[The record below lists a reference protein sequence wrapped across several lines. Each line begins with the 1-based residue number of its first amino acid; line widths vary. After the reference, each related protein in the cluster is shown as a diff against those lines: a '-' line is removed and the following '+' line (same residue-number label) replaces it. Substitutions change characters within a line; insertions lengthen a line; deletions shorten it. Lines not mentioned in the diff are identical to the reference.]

1 MGWKKII
8 ELPEWCDIK
17 DIEKL
22 IKRDKQEKEVD
33 KYRNAL
39 SLFAETIQ
47 ENKHR
52 VIITLDG
59 RDTAWKWYT
68 LKKMTEYLNI
78 RVFNIVSF
86 AWIPTQEERKEWFE
100 RYSKHFFPEGKIIT
114 LFDRSWHN
122 RGIVE
127 PVMGF
132 CTQQEYDDF
141 IETVVDFEASI
152 VADKITHFRKVYLSV
167 SKGIQKERLDER
179 KEIMK
184 RWKSSKVDEF
194 AQQKWEKYTYAKRQ
208 ELEKTDTDLNPW
220 HVIDS
225 NIRYLAVIE
234 VIKLLINSNPE
245 VATFVGDEL
254 KIDLKPNK
262 EVYRLWSDEL
272 KLMNERGEN
281 GKPFNWN
288 KAS

>member
-1 MGWKKII
+1 
-8 ELPEWCDIK
+8 
-17 DIEKL
+17 
-22 IKRDKQEKEVD
+22 
-33 KYRNAL
+33 
-39 SLFAETIQ
+39 
-47 ENKHR
+47 
-52 VIITLDG
+52 
-59 RDTAWKWYT
+59 
-68 LKKMTEYLNI
+68 
-78 RVFNIVSF
+78 
-86 AWIPTQEERKEWFE
+86 
-100 RYSKHFFPEGKIIT
+100 
-114 LFDRSWHN
+114 
-122 RGIVE
+122 
-127 PVMGF
+127 MGF

-184 RWKSSKVDEF
+184 RWKSSKVDEV

-262 EVYRLWSDEL
+262 EVYRL
-272 KLMNERGEN
+272 
-281 GKPFNWN
+281 
-288 KAS
+288 